1 MFLPGL
7 YQPPSSVNARSMAP
21 RLLAIAGTLKD
32 STFSL
37 AQPEFSIGRDPAN
50 QLSIADTTVSR
61 RHCVLERT
69 AEGFVVRDLGS
80 RSGTRVNGA
89 PT

>member
-1 MFLPGL
+1 MP
-7 YQPPSSVNARSMAP
+7 P

-61 RHCVLERT
+61 RPCVLERT
-69 AEGFVVRDLGS
+69 AEGLVLRDLGS